1 MRECAI
7 LPVEGE
13 LNKDVLEKYFKSE
26 VIYLALTEIECP
38 RQDSNLCTCLRRA
51 VLYPLSYGG
60 LYYYKPHRHLTGDRL
75 TDYEHI

>member
-7 LPVEGE
+7 LPVAGE
-13 LNKDVLEKYFKSE
+13 LNKDVPEKVFKSK
-26 VIYLALTEIECP
+26 VIYLALQEFKRP

-60 LYYYKPHRHLTGDRL
+60 LYYYKPH
-75 TDYEHI
+75 